1 MKYFIELKSKDQIK
15 LGDDLVIVGKS
26 PSDSQVISVKDILDV
41 DGKEEIILDQEL
53 NRYFITDMYLKGQS
67 WAEDVFI
74 IKVI

>member
-1 MKYFIELKSKDQIK
+1 MKDFIELKSKDQIK

-26 PSDSQVISVKDILDV
+26 PSDSQVVRVKDILDV

-74 IKVI
+74 IKIN